1 MLKQCYYD
9 VIKWLPILILC
20 SQITFISRNNINPY
34 FCQNFIAV
42 GSKNKLKR
50 FKENET
56 FTNVFQPTREEVV
69 SDSFALK
76 GKWNAEFFKNDNP
89 IILELGCGK
98 GEYTIGLAEHNP
110 KVNYVGIDV
119 KGARFWRGAK
129 TSVESGMSNVA
140 FVRTQIEL
148 INHVFAENE
157 VSEIWITFP
166 DPQIKYKRT
175 KHRMTNSEFLQMY
188 KKILKPDGIMNL
200 KTDSEFMHGY
210 TLGLLHGEGHE
221 VLYANHNVYKNE
233 GAPKEVTSIQ
243 TFYEKQYLEI
253 NKAITYIRFKIK

>member
-1 MLKQCYYD
+1 
-9 VIKWLPILILC
+9 LIN
-20 SQITFISRNNINPY
+20 FA
-34 FCQNFIAV
+34 QNYLEV

-69 SDSFALK
+69 GDQFPLR
-76 GKWNAEFFKNDNP
+76 GKWSSDFFKNDNP
-89 IILELGCGK
+89 IVLELGCGK
-98 GEYTIGLAEHNP
+98 GEYSVGLAERFPEKNFI
-110 KVNYVGIDV
+110 GIDI

-129 TSVESGMSNVA
+129 TAVESGMNNVA

-148 INHVFAENE
+148 IHHIFAENE

-175 KHRMTNSEFLQMY
+175 KHRMTNAEFLERY
-188 KKILKPDGIMNL
+188 KKVLKPRGFMHL

-210 TLGLLHGEGHE
+210 TLGLLHGLGHE
-221 VLYANHNVYKNE
+221 VIYANHNIYKNE
-233 GAPKEVTSIQ
+233 GAPAEVTGIQ
-243 TFYEKQYLEI
+243 TFYESQYLEV
-253 NKAITYIRFKIK
+253 NKPITYIKFRIK